1 MSKSGHNNWDGI
13 NYQTWVSLSL
23 FLQYL
28 KDQNFLHIQLEGE
41 NLEDFTLYFKDG
53 SKTICEAKVRKAG
66 VGYPVVKGIL
76 NNIVARKT
84 FMPEDRIL
92 LVCTKISEGLVE
104 DIKSVKY
111 FPQTREKLEKI
122 KKFTKAEIDLFE
134 HIDFWIVDEK
144 FNKIASQALLAD
156 LVGAWLPE
164 KEIELMVNSL
174 TEKFRAKSAKGE
186 IYSREDIIQEIT
198 AHKERVVKESPDY
211 NKEYADI
218 EKQFDQ
224 LEQSIEGTGKKGH
237 ISATANRKA
246 WSTNFNLLDFARR
259 KLEEKQ
265 IENLKDWD
273 EVWEMNRI
281 PYFAYGIFH
290 IFESNISSPIN
301 RKYVVEYCKKY
312 ADGIHGFYQND
323 YFVHNIVSILKKII
337 DTAPEL
343 EQKKYLPDIFE
354 ITKIFLYSNYHEIFY
369 LKESQYSGHRE
380 WHLKEICSLV
390 DKLYK
395 ISNEKLKD
403 RILIE
408 LIWSVFNLTEDE
420 DELMQRAPAEI
431 YSIVHDWLS
440 RAFWKNFPIFVKKI
454 VKQYKEYYKKYNK
467 KKNIY
472 QGWEHIGGTTSF
484 GGSRYHTGDRLF
496 VGKILEPA
504 IQNEYKKNIT
514 KTWNFIKTK
523 CFAGENEVSDQKPD
537 FLNRAIYTIIL
548 SRYADKNIK
557 ISAEAF
563 KMLKDLLSH
572 RKGIP
577 HKSDLIYQ
585 WVARSGILTDEK
597 KWKIVNVSLKKWKI
611 PINPYIEEIIQ
622 DLAKK
627 NKEEA
632 KNTLCGWY
640 ENEKYHQRGHI
651 GGSMAVDTIRV
662 FINVDLDF
670 SIKLLRLFINSNY
683 FITDKFDLFDTYEIA
698 RIISEITKKDPT
710 KGIDIL
716 NSLVQNENW
725 GRNQRSLFCFGLFN
739 HHEKGD
745 TDPEVIAKVYVVIV
759 KPFLEKYNS
768 PEKLLQR
775 IPEDGFRSAIVQF
788 AEILAKHKYFKEAI
802 SMVELFINDPDPYLP
817 GKSPDPEDEKY
828 NQHKKI
834 EEGEDS
840 PSITTVRGW
849 CGWVLMTCGVSGAE
863 NEIDKMIRL
872 IEKLVLEDQNYYVIH
887 MGSFALHQLATNRLT
902 YRLEDP
908 TKLFLDSD
916 QVKALKKAK
925 YIEAMAFKL
934 LRRIRQFPPKPQ
946 SVLAGSVLHVFDAIR
961 SLNQKEAL
969 DFLNELEKFPE
980 EVQSEA
986 IPLYIYYA
994 IFRTESYKKF
1004 SFALP
1009 GLYDDIN
1016 PKFYDSKVF
1025 EDILEKLIKR
1035 LQNAKVKEIEGRTQS
1050 YCFKIVSNFEHLL
1063 QEEKEEGGKME
1074 KLALHYIGLVAD
1086 KYEHNT
1092 STLIYQTILGRLEKN
1107 FDEWYALLIK
1117 ELKAELTFYTEKGL
1131 LENPLPATASQY
1143 YWYPSLYN
1151 REILQK
1157 VYLLGGQ
1164 ERFLEVCEII
1174 FSFPLNFELYIDGE
1188 PVELLKKIADK
1199 NEKIS
1204 KTILKK
1210 LYQNNPGKWRELK
1223 KYK

>member
-1 MSKSGHNNWDGI
+1 MSKAGQNNWDGI

-28 KDQNFLHIQLEGE
+28 KDQNFIHIKLEGE
-41 NLEDFTLYFKDG
+41 NLEDFTLYFKDD
-53 SKTICEAKVRKAG
+53 SKTICEAKVRKSG
-66 VGYPVVKGIL
+66 VGYPVVKKIL
-76 NNIVARKT
+76 GNIVSRKT
-84 FMPEDRIL
+84 FAPQDRIL
-92 LVCTKISEGLVE
+92 LVCSKVSEGLV
-104 DIKSVKY
+104 DDVKSVKY
-111 FPQTREKLEKI
+111 FPQTREKLEKV
-122 KKFTKAEIDLFE
+122 KKFTKEEIELFE

-144 FNKIASQALLAD
+144 FNKAASQALLAD

-174 TEKFRAKSAKGE
+174 SEKFRAKSAKGE
-186 IYSREDIIQEIT
+186 TYSREDIIQEIT

-224 LEQSIEGTGKKGH
+224 IEQSIEGTGKKGH

-259 KLEEKQ
+259 QLEGKK
-265 IENLKDWD
+265 IDNLKDWD

-290 IFESNISSPIN
+290 IFENNIGSPEN
-301 RKYVVEYCKKY
+301 RSYVVGYCKKY

-343 EQKKYLPDIFE
+343 EQKKYLSDIFE
-354 ITKIFLYSNYHEIFY
+354 ITKTFLCSNYHEIFY
-369 LKESQYSGHRE
+369 LKESQYSGNRE

-395 ISNEKLKD
+395 VGGEKLKD
-403 RILIE
+403 RILTE
-408 LIWSVFNLTEDE
+408 LVWNVFNLTEDE
-420 DELMQRAPAEI
+420 DELMQKAPAEI
-431 YSIVHDWLS
+431 YSIVYDWLS
-440 RAFWKNFPIFVKKI
+440 KAFSKRFPIFTKNI
-454 VKQYKEYYKKYNK
+454 VKQYKAYYKRYNK
-467 KKNIY
+467 KRNLY

-484 GGSRYHTGDRLF
+484 GGSHYHTGDRLF

-504 IQNEYKKNIT
+504 IQSEYKKNPM
-514 KTWNFIKTK
+514 KAWNFIKNK
-523 CFAGENEVSDQKPD
+523 CFAREAEVSDKKPD

-548 SRYADKNIK
+548 SRYAQEDIK
-557 ISAEAF
+557 ISTEAF
-563 KMLKDLLSH
+563 KILEDLLSH

-585 WVARSGILTDEK
+585 SVARTGILHDHK
-597 KWKIVNVSLKKWKI
+597 KWRIVNVSLKKWKI
-611 PINPYIEEIIQ
+611 PINSYIEEIIR
-622 DLAKK
+622 DLAIK
-627 NKEEA
+627 NKKEA
-632 KNTLCGWY
+632 KDTLCSWY
-640 ENEKYHQRGHI
+640 ENEKYHERGHI

-662 FINVDLDF
+662 FINLDLEF

-683 FITDKFDLFDTYEIA
+683 FTSDKFDLFNTYEIG
-698 RIISEITKKDPT
+698 RIISEITKRDPK

-716 NSLVQNENW
+716 NSIAQNESW

-745 TDPEVIAKVYVVIV
+745 TDPKVIMEVYLSIV

-768 PEKLLQR
+768 SEKLLKR

-788 AEILAKHKYFKEAI
+788 AEVLAKHKFFKEAI
-802 SMVELFINDPDPYLP
+802 SIVEIFINDPDPYLP
-817 GKSPDPEDEKY
+817 GKSPDLDDEKY
-828 NQHKKI
+828 NPHKKI
-834 EEGEDS
+834 DDGEDS

-849 CGWVLMTCGVSGAE
+849 CGWVLMTCGVAGAE

-872 IEKLVLEDQNYYVIH
+872 IEKLVLEDENYYVIH
-887 MGSFALHQLATNRLT
+887 MGSFALHQLALNRLS
-902 YRLEDP
+902 YRSEDP
-908 TKLFLDSD
+908 TKLFLD
-916 QVKALKKAK
+916 QNQEKALKKAK
-925 YIEAMAFKL
+925 YIESMAFKL
-934 LRRIRQFPPKPQ
+934 LKRIREFPTKPQ

-969 DFLNELEKFPE
+969 DFLNEIEKFPE

-986 IPLYIYYA
+986 IPLFIYYA
-994 IFRTESYKKF
+994 IFRKESYKNYR
-1004 SFALP
+1004 FALP
-1009 GLYDDIN
+1009 GLYDDID
-1016 PKFYDSKVF
+1016 PKFFDSKVF
-1025 EDILEKLIKR
+1025 EEILEKLIKR
-1035 LQNAKVKEIEGRTQS
+1035 LQNAEVKEVNSGSQN

-1063 QEEKEEGGKME
+1063 QEERDENKKME

-1092 STLIYQTILGRLEKN
+1092 STLIYQTILGRLDKN
-1107 FDEWYALLIK
+1107 FSDWYTLLIK
-1117 ELKAELTFYTEKGL
+1117 ELKAELTFYKEKGL
-1131 LENPLPATASQY
+1131 LENPTSAMASQY

-1157 VYLLGGQ
+1157 VHSLGG
-1164 ERFLEVCEII
+1164 EEKFLEVCELI

-1188 PVELLKKIADK
+1188 PVNLLKNIADK
-1199 NEKIS
+1199 NNEKS
-1204 KTILKK
+1204 RAILTK